1 MFRFTEEDLEF
12 LEKELKKNR
21 EELEVLDEDGLLEI
35 QDLLFDIE
43 LEGDLSDSKTLPKRC
58 RIASDLISRIE
69 ESL

>member
-1 MFRFTEEDLEF
+1 MFRFTEEDLVF

-21 EELEVLDEDGLLEI
+21 EELEGLDEDGLLEI

>member
-21 EELEVLDEDGLLEI
+21 EELEGLDEDGLLEI

-43 LEGDLSDSKTLPKRC
+43 LEGDLSYSKTLPKRC

>member
-1 MFRFTEEDLEF
+1 MFRFTEEDRVF

-21 EELEVLDEDGLLEI
+21 EELEGLDQDGLLEI

>member
-12 LEKELKKNR
+12 LEKELKKSR
-21 EELEVLDEDGLLEI
+21 EELEGLDEDGLLEI

>member
-21 EELEVLDEDGLLEI
+21 EELEGLDEDGLLEI